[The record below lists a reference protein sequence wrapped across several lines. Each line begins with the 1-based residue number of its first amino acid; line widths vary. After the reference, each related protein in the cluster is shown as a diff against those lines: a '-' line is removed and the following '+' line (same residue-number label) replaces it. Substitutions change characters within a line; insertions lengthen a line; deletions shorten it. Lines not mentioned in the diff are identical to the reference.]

1 MSALDYITINGTQI
15 NKPPKFAP
23 ARVDVYKGEYTT
35 CTGKTIA
42 DRVGWKY
49 EDMTL
54 EWDALPQNMVDALI
68 AMDAGGVSTI
78 TFDSPSGATVTEN
91 IIRASAVA
99 VRYRQTVGG
108 VTYWKDVK
116 LSIRFIDA
124 HTDMEIEEIEDA

>member
-1 MSALDYITINGTQI
+1 MSALDTITINSTSI
-15 NKPPKFAP
+15 TRPPKFAP

-35 CTGKTIA
+35 CIGKTIA

-54 EWDALPQNMVDALI
+54 EWDALPQSMVDALI
-68 AMDAGGVSTI
+68 QMDSGGVSTI

-91 IIRASAVA
+91 IIRTSAVA
-99 VRYRQTVGG
+99 MRHRQTISG

-124 HTDMEIEEIEDA
+124 HTSAEVVAEEE